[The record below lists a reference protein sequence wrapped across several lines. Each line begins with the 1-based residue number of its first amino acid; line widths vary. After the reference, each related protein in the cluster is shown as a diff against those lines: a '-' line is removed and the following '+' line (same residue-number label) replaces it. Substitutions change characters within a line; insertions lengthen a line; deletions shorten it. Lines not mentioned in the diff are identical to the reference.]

1 MVEAVSSATGAQTQT
16 QAITSIKD
24 LEDNPE
30 FFPIW
35 VEEIQRRNVNLLL
48 SATNVSGESDTS
60 SDDSLY
66 SSLGSYYGLS
76 GTSGSSTSD
85 IFSALGL
92 TSSTDS
98 ALSSLFSTQ
107 GITSDFSFM
116 SSTTA
121 LQSYQVEETLRGLQS
136 YTNAT
141 ESLKWV
147 GQIVEYTDPADG
159 LTKTGRVTRI
169 DIENV
174 QKPLFRIDDKFD
186 ITLDEIKSITTA

>member
-1 MVEAVSSATGAQTQT
+1 MVDAVSSVTNTQTQT
-16 QAITSIKD
+16 SSITSIKD
-24 LEDNPE
+24 LEENPE

-48 SATNVSGESDTS
+48 SATSVFGESETS
-60 SDDSLY
+60 NDDSLFGSLSSY
-66 SSLGSYYGLS
+66 SGLS
-76 GTSGSSTSD
+76 GTTSDTSD

-107 GITSDFSFM
+107 GITSDFSFL

-121 LQSYQVEETLRGLQS
+121 LQSYQVEETLRGLQA

-141 ESLKWV
+141 ENLKWV
-147 GQIVEYTDPADG
+147 GQVVEYVDPADG
-159 LTKTGRVTRI
+159 LTKTGRVTRV

-174 QKPLFRIDDKFD
+174 EKPLFRIDGEFD
-186 ITLDEIKSITTA
+186 ITLDEIKSITAV

>member
-1 MVEAVSSATGAQTQT
+1 MVDAVSSVTNTQTQT
-16 QAITSIKD
+16 KSITSIKD
-24 LEDNPE
+24 LEENPE

-48 SATNVSGESDTS
+48 SATNVFGESETS
-60 SDDSLY
+60 SDDSIY
-66 SSLGSYYGLS
+66 SSLGSYYSNAS
-76 GTSGSSTSD
+76 GTSGTSD

-107 GITSDFSFM
+107 GITSDFSFL

-121 LQSYQVEETLRGLQS
+121 LQSYQVEETLRGLQA

-141 ESLKWV
+141 ENLKWV
-147 GQIVEYTDPADG
+147 GQIVEYVDPADG
-159 LTKTGRVTRI
+159 LTKTGRVTRV

-186 ITLDEIKSITTA
+186 ITLDDLKSIAAV

>member
-1 MVEAVSSATGAQTQT
+1 MVDAVSGVTSAQTQSSS
-16 QAITSIKD
+16 ITSIKD
-24 LEDNPE
+24 LEENPE

-48 SATNVSGESDTS
+48 SATSIFGEDETS
-60 SDDSLY
+60 NDDSLFGSL
-66 SSLGSYYGLS
+66 SSYNGLS
-76 GTSGSSTSD
+76 GTTSGVSD

-107 GITSDFSFM
+107 GITSDFSFL

-121 LQSYQVEETLRGLQS
+121 LQSYQVEETLRGLQA

-141 ESLKWV
+141 ENLKWA
-147 GQIVEYTDPADG
+147 GQIVEYVDPADG
-159 LTKTGRVTRI
+159 LTKTGRVTRV

-174 QKPLFRIDDKFD
+174 EKPLFRIDDQFD
-186 ITLDEIKSITTA
+186 ITLDEIKSIVSA

>member
-1 MVEAVSSATGAQTQT
+1 MVDAVSGVTGSQTQT
-16 QAITSIKD
+16 SSITSIKD
-24 LEDNPE
+24 LEENPE

-48 SATNVSGESDTS
+48 SATNVFSDTDS
-60 SDDSLY
+60 NDDSLY
-66 SSLGSYYGLS
+66 SSLGSYNGLS
-76 GTSGSSTSD
+76 GSSSGTSD

-107 GITSDFSFM
+107 GITSDFSFL

-121 LQSYQVEETLRGLQS
+121 LQSYQVEETLRGLQA

-141 ESLKWV
+141 ENLKWV
-147 GQIVEYTDPADG
+147 GQIVEYVDPADG
-159 LTKTGRVTRI
+159 LTKTGRVTRV

-186 ITLDEIKSITTA
+186 LTLDEIKSITAV

>member
-1 MVEAVSSATGAQTQT
+1 MADAVSGVTNTQTQT
-16 QAITSIKD
+16 KSITSIKD

-35 VEEIQRRNVNLLL
+35 VEEIQRRNLNLLL
-48 SATNVSGESDTS
+48 SATSVFGENNSS

-66 SSLGSYYGLS
+66 SSLGSYGSTS
-76 GTSGSSTSD
+76 GTSGTSD

-121 LQSYQVEETLRGLQS
+121 LQSYQVEETLRGLQA

-141 ESLKWV
+141 ENLKWV
-147 GQIVEYTDPADG
+147 GQIVEYVDPADG
-159 LTKTGRVTRI
+159 LTKTGRVTRV

-186 ITLDEIKSITTA
+186 VTLDEIKSLTAA

>member
-1 MVEAVSSATGAQTQT
+1 MVEAVSGATSAQTQT
-16 QAITSIKD
+16 KSITSIKD
-24 LEDNPE
+24 LEENPE

-48 SATNVSGESDTS
+48 SATNVFGENNS
-60 SDDSLY
+60 SNDDSIY
-66 SSLGSYYGLS
+66 SSLGSYYSSTS
-76 GTSGSSTSD
+76 GTGGTSD
-85 IFSALGL
+85 IFSTLGL

-107 GITSDFSFM
+107 GITSDFSFL

-121 LQSYQVEETLRGLQS
+121 LQSYQVEETLRGLQA

-141 ESLKWV
+141 ENLKWV
-147 GQIVEYTDPADG
+147 GQVVEYVDPDDG
-159 LTKTGRVTRI
+159 LTKTGRVTRV

-186 ITLDEIKSITTA
+186 VTLDEIKSITAV

>member
-1 MVEAVSSATGAQTQT
+1 MVDAINSVTNAQTQT
-16 QAITSIKD
+16 KSITSIKD
-24 LEDNPE
+24 LEENPE

-48 SATNVSGESDTS
+48 SATNLLGENETS
-60 SDDSLY
+60 NDDSLY
-66 SSLGSYYGLS
+66 SSLSSYYGNVS
-76 GTSGSSTSD
+76 GTSSTSD

-107 GITSDFSFM
+107 GITSDFSFL

-121 LQSYQVEETLRGLQS
+121 LQSYQVEETLRGLQA

-141 ESLKWV
+141 ENLKWV
-147 GQIVEYTDPADG
+147 GQIVEYVDPADG
-159 LTKTGRVTRI
+159 LTKTGRVTRV

-186 ITLDEIKSITTA
+186 ITLDEIKSITAA